1 MKFTTVIVLN
11 IAAIGGYLTARTLLQ
26 DDTELDR
33 LPSAARNPLET
44 GRSRLQ
50 RARTRV
56 RAALAEGRLERDAV
70 ERDLMARYHTHA
82 HTHP

>member
-44 GRSRLQ
+44 GRSHLQ

-70 ERDLMARYHTHA
+70 ERDLMARYHTR
-82 HTHP
+82 TRL

>member
-33 LPSAARNPLET
+33 LPSAARNP
-44 GRSRLQ
+44 SRPGGAACSAL
-50 RARTRV
+50 ARGCGPHSP
-56 RAALAEGRLERDAV
+56 RAASNA
-70 ERDLMARYHTHA
+70 T
-82 HTHP
+82 P